1 MSSGRILSIAMW
13 LSFASL
19 ALLPIVEFVGQDAL
33 ASSEHLMMPVLMGGL
48 MLVALI
54 KEGISAARNRSEV
67 VREGHSHVLRV
78 LSLLGAVLVALWIT
92 EFVGFT
98 VASLSLLVVGL
109 RILSEKVWWRY
120 LVAALCWLFTVEV
133 LFKILLRVPLPG
145 GSYSLW

>member
-1 MSSGRILSIAMW
+1 MW

-19 ALLPIVEFVGQDAL
+19 ALLPFVEFVGQDAL
-33 ASSEHLMMPVLMGGL
+33 TPSEDLMMPVLMGGL

-67 VREGHSHVLRV
+67 VREGHSYVLRV
-78 LSLLGAVLVALWIT
+78 LSLLGAVVVALWIT

-109 RILSEKVWWRY
+109 GILSEKVWWRY

-133 LFKILLRVPLPG
+133 LFKILLRVPLPE
-145 GSYSLW
+145 GSYLLW